1 VSQPTFTQVDDV
13 ERERSETLEDH
24 EIRTR
29 AATSSSAPSLSAPV
43 RAATDTGDSG
53 DPGDAGD
60 TGDPTDDTGDS
71 GDDSGDAGDA
81 GDS

>member
-1 VSQPTFTQVDDV
+1 MSQPTFTQVDDV

-43 RAATDTGDSG
+43 RAATDTGDTG